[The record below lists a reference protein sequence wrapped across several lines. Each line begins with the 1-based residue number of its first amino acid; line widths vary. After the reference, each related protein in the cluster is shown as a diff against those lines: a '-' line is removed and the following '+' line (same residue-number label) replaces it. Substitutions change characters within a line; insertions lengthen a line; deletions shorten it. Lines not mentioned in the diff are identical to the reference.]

1 MKILNFD
8 FLRKNNK
15 GFKKISQNEI
25 SDPYYEISKLLKD
38 ARIQNNLSIK
48 ELSEISKIPNPI
60 INAIEN
66 NIKEIRPK
74 YPFIRSILLKLET
87 CLSLKKNTLLG
98 LAVRETKTL
107 KKNKKEF
114 IIRKFNFLDSWQG
127 SFFYFLFLVSILFF
141 LNRYFI
147 SNISVIEIQIIEE
160 KENKN

>member
-1 MKILNFD
+1 MKMFNINFQ
-8 FLRKNNK
+8 KNT
-15 GFKKISQNEI
+15 KKIIDTNKQTIKCDRYGEI
-25 SDPYYEISKLLKD
+25 GKLVKE

-48 ELSEISKIPNPI
+48 ELSDTSKIPVTI

-98 LAVRETKTL
+98 HVVKETNTL
-107 KKNKKEF
+107 KKDKKDF
-114 IIRKFNFLDSWQG
+114 IIKKFNFLDSWQG
-127 SFFYFLFLVSILFF
+127 SIFYFLFLISILFI

-147 SNISVIEIQIIEE
+147 SNISVIEIQIIEG
-160 KENKN
+160 KENKD